1 MAETAYRRAKNVPSG
16 AIASLGVG
24 LAVGLGLGF
33 STGAASGGE
42 FIPALA
48 WNLISFGLG
57 GVAALLFQWALGRG
71 NKHEK
76 AVTNQ

>member
-1 MAETAYRRAKNVPSG
+1 MSKNAADTSKKPISAG
-16 AIASLGVG
+16 SWIGIG

-57 GVAALLFQWALGRG
+57 LVTALLFQWALGRDD
-71 NKHEK
+71 KHEK
-76 AVTNQ
+76 TVRNQ